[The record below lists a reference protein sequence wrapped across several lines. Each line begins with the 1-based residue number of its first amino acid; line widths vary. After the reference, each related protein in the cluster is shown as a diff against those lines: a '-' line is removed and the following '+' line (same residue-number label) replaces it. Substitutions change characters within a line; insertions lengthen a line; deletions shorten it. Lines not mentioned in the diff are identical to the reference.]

1 MKMQQRALLPL
12 ALMLISCGVAFA
24 CHGKL
29 IATGISTEE
38 RSIILQ
44 EHNRLRQ
51 LVATG
56 RYPGQPGAENMR
68 EIVWDDELAARAQQW
83 ADNCQFRHDPHRTI
97 NRFTMGQNLAIIW
110 STAPLDADD
119 GDFPSRIQNW
129 FNEVQKYSFGDAWSP
144 KTGHYS
150 QLVWGETSLVGCG
163 FAEYKDNV
171 KYNKLYV
178 CNYGPGGNVVGLN
191 PYEVGKPSCATYGM
205 KPSARYQGLC
215 AAPGASAANSVYG
228 GNTIETYEFSYSK
241 SNQQS
246 NQPATNNIN
255 NSLSPKPSNNN
266 KHFNN
271 PSPPPFTYSH
281 TKLSKQAAPAAS
293 TSTSSATATATA
305 SATSTASASASAAA
319 ASPSASASTSGGS
332 SFGTSTRGGSQA
344 FTTENN
350 QQQQQ
355 QHSGKYW
362 HKLEA
367 YRPSAAEFERA
378 VQKHTILRT
387 YIEPA
392 QPSEQQQQQ
401 QQQEQPAAAVADAA
415 AAAETA
421 PEEEAKSAD
430 EAETPSTP
438 KPSRGWSILTW
449 RG

>member
-1 MKMQQRALLPL
+1 MQQSALFPL
-12 ALMLISCGVAFA
+12 ALILISSGVAFA

-29 IATGISTEE
+29 IASGISTEE

-97 NRFTMGQNLAIIW
+97 NRFTMGQNLAVIW
-110 STAPLDADD
+110 STAPLEAND

-163 FAEYKDNV
+163 FAEYKDNI

-178 CNYGPGGNVVGLN
+178 CNYGPGGNVVGYN
-191 PYEVGKPSCATYGM
+191 PYEAGKPSCSTYGM

-215 AAPGASAANSVYG
+215 AAPGASPNSVYG
-228 GNTIETYEFSYSK
+228 GNTIETYEFSYSN
-241 SNQQS
+241 SNQ
-246 NQPATNNIN
+246 NNNNKPTNNIN
-255 NSLSPKPSNNN
+255 KSNSNSNKNRN
-266 KHFNN
+266 YNN
-271 PSPPPFTYSH
+271 PHNQF
-281 TKLSKQAAPAAS
+281 AS
-293 TSTSSATATATA
+293 TSPSYSKFNQQA
-305 SATSTASASASAAA
+305 SQAS
-319 ASPSASASTSGGS
+319 STSGGH
-332 SFGTSTRGGSQA
+332 SFGTNSRGGSQA
-344 FTTENN
+344 YTTENS
-350 QQQQQ
+350 Q
-355 QHSGKYW
+355 QHSGKYR

-367 YRPSAAEFERA
+367 YRPSAAQFEKS

-387 YIEPA
+387 YIEPNSNRDE
-392 QPSEQQQQQ
+392 QEQQQQQ
-401 QQQEQPAAAVADAA
+401 QQVEPEQD
-415 AAAETA
+415 
-421 PEEEAKSAD
+421 SAD
-430 EAETPSTP
+430 TASST
-438 KPSRGWSILTW
+438 KPSRGWSLLTW

>member
-1 MKMQQRALLPL
+1 
-12 ALMLISCGVAFA
+12 MLQPKIEMIACPQISSTYSNIFYANFD
-24 CHGKL
+24 L
-29 IATGISTEE
+29 IISASGISTEE

-68 EIVWDDELAARAQQW
+68 EIIWDDELAARAQQW

-163 FAEYKDNV
+163 FAEYKDNI

-178 CNYGPGGNVVGLN
+178 CNYGPGGNVVGYN
-191 PYEVGKPSCATYGM
+191 PYEVGKPSCSTYGM
-205 KPSARYQGLC
+205 KPSSRYQGLC
-215 AAPGASAANSVYG
+215 AAPGASPAVSNSVYG
-228 GNTIETYEFSYSK
+228 GNTFETYEYSYNSATTLNGN
-241 SNQQS
+241 SNQH
-246 NQPATNNIN
+246 NNNNKPTNNIN
-255 NSLSPKPSNNN
+255 KSNSNNN
-266 KHFNN
+266 RNYNN
-271 PSPPPFTYSH
+271 PHTQFAYSSPKFPT
-281 TKLSKQAAPAAS
+281 QAAAAAAPAPAS
-293 TSTSSATATATA
+293 A
-305 SATSTASASASAAA
+305 SATS
-319 ASPSASASTSGGS
+319 SGGS
-332 SFGTSTRGGSQA
+332 SFGTKTRGGSQA
-344 FTTENN
+344 YTTENN
-350 QQQQQ
+350 QQ
-355 QHSGKYW
+355 SGKYK

-367 YRPSAAEFERA
+367 YRPSAAEFEKS

-387 YIEPA
+387 YIEQNANEQPA
-392 QPSEQQQQQ
+392 VVSEQQG
-401 QQQEQPAAAVADAA
+401 AGS
-415 AAAETA
+415 
-421 PEEEAKSAD
+421 EAS
-430 EAETPSTP
+430 STQ
-438 KPSRGWSILTW
+438 KPSRGWSLLSW

>member
-1 MKMQQRALLPL
+1 MMQHSAQLLPL
-12 ALMLISCGVAFA
+12 ALLLISCGTAFA

-29 IATGISTEE
+29 IASGISTEE

-97 NRFTMGQNLAIIW
+97 NRFTMGQNLAVIW
-110 STAPLDADD
+110 STAPLEAED

-163 FAEYKDNV
+163 FAEYKDNI
-171 KYNKLYV
+171 KFNKLYV
-178 CNYGPGGNVVGLN
+178 CNYGPGGNVVGYN

-215 AAPGASAANSVYG
+215 AAPGASQASTNSVYG
-228 GNTIETYEFSYSK
+228 GNTIETYEYSFSSAS
-241 SNQQS
+241 SNS
-246 NQPATNNIN
+246 NSNNNNNKPTNNIN
-255 NSLSPKPSNNN
+255 KSLLANSKSNNRIQ
-266 KHFNN
+266 NN
-271 PSPPPFTYSH
+271 PNQHSYS
-281 TKLSKQAAPAAS
+281 SSSQFPKQTAPA
-293 TSTSSATATATA
+293 TTSS
-305 SATSTASASASAAA
+305 
-319 ASPSASASTSGGS
+319 GS
-332 SFGTSTRGGSQA
+332 SFGTKTRGGSQA

-355 QHSGKYW
+355 HSGRYK

-367 YRPSAAEFERA
+367 YRPSAAEFEKS

-387 YIEPA
+387 FIEQSPN
-392 QPSEQQQQQ
+392 EQQQQTVGEF
-401 QQQEQPAAAVADAA
+401 EQPAKDAADAA
-415 AAAETA
+415 
-421 PEEEAKSAD
+421 SG
-430 EAETPSTP
+430 TP

>member
-1 MKMQQRALLPL
+1 MMQNSAQLLPL
-12 ALMLISCGVAFA
+12 ALMLISWGTAFA

-29 IATGISTEE
+29 IASGISTEE

-97 NRFTMGQNLAIIW
+97 NRFTMGQNLAVIW
-110 STAPLDADD
+110 STAPLEAED

-163 FAEYKDNV
+163 FAEYKDNI
-171 KYNKLYV
+171 KFNKLYV
-178 CNYGPGGNVVGLN
+178 CNYGPGGNVVGYN

-215 AAPGASAANSVYG
+215 AAPGASPAATNSVYG
-228 GNTIETYEFSYSK
+228 GNTIETYEYSFSSAS
-241 SNQQS
+241 SNS
-246 NQPATNNIN
+246 NRNSNSNNNHNKPTNNIN
-255 NSLSPKPSNNN
+255 KSLLANSKTNNRIQ
-266 KHFNN
+266 NN
-271 PSPPPFTYSH
+271 PNQQSYS
-281 TKLSKQAAPAAS
+281 SSSQFPKQAAPA
-293 TSTSSATATATA
+293 TTSS
-305 SATSTASASASAAA
+305 
-319 ASPSASASTSGGS
+319 GS
-332 SFGTSTRGGSQA
+332 SFGTKTRGGSQA

-355 QHSGKYW
+355 HSGRYK

-367 YRPSAAEFERA
+367 YRPSAAEFEKS

-387 YIEPA
+387 FIEQNPN
-392 QPSEQQQQQ
+392 EQQQQTVGAF
-401 QQQEQPAAAVADAA
+401 EQPAKDAADAA
-415 AAAETA
+415 
-421 PEEEAKSAD
+421 SG
-430 EAETPSTP
+430 TP